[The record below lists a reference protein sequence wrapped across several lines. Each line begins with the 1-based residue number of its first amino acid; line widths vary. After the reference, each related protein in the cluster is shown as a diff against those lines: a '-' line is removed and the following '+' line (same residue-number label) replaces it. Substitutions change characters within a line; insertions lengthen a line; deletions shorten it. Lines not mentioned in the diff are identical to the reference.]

1 MTKTQAAVS
10 PDAIPTCAMLIA
22 GADALA
28 SWRIDEN
35 HQDICRRIYQAMRE
49 SSPYAAHA
57 EATKRTR

>member
-1 MTKTQAAVS
+1 MSATTEAAVS

-49 SSPYAAHA
+49 KAPYG
-57 EATKRTR
+57 EANYKRNK